1 MKNLKIRTKLL
12 VTFMIVIILFCG
24 TVAIAIAGLQ
34 ANASKYSEF
43 YNVEYKV
50 TNNIMSMRR
59 GLQIIVKNLS
69 FITIADDD
77 AKKESYMNELRKE
90 LTALEENA
98 TWVFQNFSGDQEL
111 LDSFSTNITEA
122 VSLQEEIIETADTDK
137 NQAQAMLLN
146 EYQPLVEEA
155 VNTLIQMS
163 AVEEKQAE
171 ENFLSTVD
179 MQELLV
185 AAQIGMAA
193 AALVITILLSTYLTR
208 SITKPLRQLEDSA
221 EKIVNGN
228 FDIDVTYE
236 SKDELGS
243 LTKSF
248 KNMTFILE
256 TVISDASRLLS
267 EMADGNFDVRT
278 KAEDR
283 YVGSLQ
289 SLLTS
294 MRKLNKDLSITL
306 GQINQSADQVASGS
320 GQVSNGAQALAQGAT
335 EQAASVEE
343 LASTIANISH
353 QVNSTAENAMDART
367 RSNTAGDEAA
377 ICNNQMHDM
386 MAAMEEI
393 AHSSNEI
400 SKIIKTIEDIAFQ
413 TNILALNAA
422 VEAARAGEAGK
433 GFAVVAEEVRSLAS
447 KSSVA
452 SKNTAELIEN
462 SVNAVT
468 RGTKLANSTAESLI
482 KVVEDV
488 RSASTKVDEIANAAE
503 EQAGAIEQ
511 VTLGVD
517 QISSVVQTNSATAEE
532 SAAAS
537 QELSEQAAMLKNLV
551 AKFHLREEY
560 AKMVA
565 SGSYSSSYSS
575 PSSANTINLD

>member
-12 VTFMIVIILFCG
+12 VTFMLVIILFIG
-24 TVAIAIAGLQ
+24 TVAIAITGLQ
-34 ANASKYSEF
+34 TNASKYSEF

-69 FITIADDD
+69 FITIDNKQTYQD
-77 AKKESYMNELRKE
+77 ELQKE
-90 LTALEENA
+90 LASLEENA
-98 TWVFQNFSGDQEL
+98 TWLHENFTGNTEL
-111 LDSFSTNITEA
+111 LQSFETSIVEA
-122 VSLQEEIIETADTDK
+122 ISLQQEIIKLAETD
-137 NQAQAMLLN
+137 NLQAQSMLLN

-155 VNTLIQMS
+155 VNTLIQIS
-163 AVEEKQAE
+163 TEEEKTAE
-171 ENFLSTVD
+171 ENYLSTVE
-179 MQELLV
+179 MQEWLV
-185 AAQIGMAA
+185 AAQVGMAA

-208 SITKPLRQLEDSA
+208 SITKPLRQLEDAA
-221 EKIVNGN
+221 EKIVNGH
-228 FDIDVTYE
+228 FDINVTYE

-248 KNMTFILE
+248 KNMTYILDS
-256 TVISDASRLLS
+256 VISDASRLLS

-278 KAEDR
+278 KAEDK
-283 YVGSLQ
+283 YVGNLQ
-289 SLLTS
+289 SLLLS
-294 MRKLNKDLSITL
+294 IRKLNKDLSVTL
-306 GQINQSADQVASGS
+306 GQINLSADQVASGS

-343 LASTIANISH
+343 LASTITNISH
-353 QVNSTAENAMDART
+353 QVNTTAENAIEART
-367 RSNTAGDEAA
+367 RSNTAGDEAE

-386 MAAMEEI
+386 MTAMEEI
-393 AHSSNEI
+393 ARSSNEI

-468 RGTKLANSTAESLI
+468 RGTKLANSTAESLVQ
-482 KVVEDV
+482 VVDHV

-537 QELSEQAAMLKNLV
+537 QELSEQASMLKNLV
-551 AKFHLREEY
+551 AKFKLREEY
-560 AKMVA
+560 ARMA
-565 SGSYSSSYSS
+565 SQAEYNSYSASSS
-575 PSSANTINLD
+575 NIIDLN

>member
-1 MKNLKIRTKLL
+1 MKNFKIRTKLL
-12 VTFMIVIILFCG
+12 VTFMLVIILFCG
-24 TVAIAIAGLQ
+24 TVAIAITGLQ

-59 GLQIIVKNLS
+59 GLQIIVKDLAL
-69 FITIADDD
+69 ITI
-77 AKKESYMNELRKE
+77 ESDESKRGSYHEEMEAE
-90 LTALEENA
+90 MTALEENA
-98 TWVFQNFSGDQEL
+98 YWLVETFTGDSQL
-111 LDSFSTNITEA
+111 LDSFTTNIKEA
-122 VSLQEEIIETADTDK
+122 MELQEKILEISKTD
-137 NQAQAMLLN
+137 NLQAQTLLLT
-146 EYQPLVEEA
+146 EYQPLVQEA
-155 VNTLIQMS
+155 VNTLIQIS
-163 AVEEKQAE
+163 NYEEKMAE
-171 ENFLSTVD
+171 DNFLSTVD

-193 AALVITILLSTYLTR
+193 VALVITIILSTYLTGA
-208 SITKPLRQLEDSA
+208 ITRPLRQLEDSA
-221 EKIVNGN
+221 EKIVDGN
-228 FDIDVTYE
+228 FNISVTYE

-243 LTKSF
+243 LAKSF
-248 KNMTFILE
+248 KNMTVILE
-256 TVISDASRLLS
+256 TVISDASRILS

-278 KAEDR
+278 KAEER
-283 YVGSLQ
+283 YVGNFQ
-289 SLLTS
+289 SLLLS

-343 LASTIANISH
+343 LASTIANISN
-353 QVNSTAENAMDART
+353 QVKNTAENAMEARS
-367 RSNTAGDEAA
+367 RSNTAGDEAEV
-377 ICNNQMHDM
+377 CNNQMHDM
-386 MAAMEEI
+386 MTAMEEI
-393 AHSSNEI
+393 ARSSNEI

-452 SKNTAELIEN
+452 SKNTAELIES

-468 RGTKLANSTAESLI
+468 RGTKLANSTAESLVQ
-482 KVVEDV
+482 VVDHM

-551 AKFHLREEY
+551 AKFNLREEY
-560 AKMVA
+560 ARTA
-565 SGSYSSSYSS
+565 SNSGYEYHN
-575 PSSANTINLD
+575 PSAADIIQLD

>member
-12 VTFMIVIILFCG
+12 VTFMLVIVLFIG
-24 TVAIAIAGLQ
+24 TVAIAITALQ
-34 ANASKYSEF
+34 TNSDKYSEF

-50 TNNIMSMRR
+50 TNNVMSMRR
-59 GLQIIVKNLS
+59 GLQIIVKNLT
-69 FITIADDD
+69 FITIEDEE
-77 AKKESYMNELRKE
+77 AKKQNYLSELQKE

-98 TWVFQNFSGDQEL
+98 TWLFENFHGDQAL
-111 LDSFSTNITEA
+111 LDSFAANIQEA
-122 VSLQEEIIETADTDK
+122 VALQETVIELAQTDK
-137 NQAQAMLLN
+137 LEAQNTLLS

-155 VNTLIQMS
+155 VNNLIQIS
-163 AVEEKQAE
+163 AVEEQTAE
-171 ENFLSTVD
+171 ENFQSTVE
-179 MQELLV
+179 MQDLLV
-185 AAQIGMAA
+185 AVQLAMAGG
-193 AALVITILLSTYLTR
+193 ALVITILLSTYLTR
-208 SITKPLRQLEDSA
+208 SITKPLGQLEESA
-221 EKIVNGN
+221 EKIVNGD
-228 FDIDVTYE
+228 FDINVTYE
-236 SKDELGS
+236 SRDELGS

-256 TVISDASRLLS
+256 TVITDASRLLS

-283 YVGSLQ
+283 YVGNLQ
-289 SLLTS
+289 SLLLS
-294 MRKLNKDLSITL
+294 IRKLNKDLSITL

-343 LASTIANISH
+343 LASTITNISH
-353 QVNSTAENAMDART
+353 QVKNTADNAMEART
-367 RSNTAGDEAA
+367 RSNTAGDEAEV
-377 ICNNQMHDM
+377 CNNQMHEM

-393 AHSSNEI
+393 ARSSNEI

-468 RGTKLANSTAESLI
+468 RGSKLANSTAESLV
-482 KVVEDV
+482 KVVDHV
-488 RSASTKVDEIANAAE
+488 RLASSKVDEIANAAE
-503 EQAGAIEQ
+503 EQSGAIEQ

-537 QELSEQAAMLKNLV
+537 QELSEQASMLKNLV
-551 AKFHLREEY
+551 AKFKLREEY
-560 AKMVA
+560 AKMA
-565 SGSYSSSYSS
+565 SQAGFTSYSS
-575 PSSANTINLD
+575 PSSNIINLD